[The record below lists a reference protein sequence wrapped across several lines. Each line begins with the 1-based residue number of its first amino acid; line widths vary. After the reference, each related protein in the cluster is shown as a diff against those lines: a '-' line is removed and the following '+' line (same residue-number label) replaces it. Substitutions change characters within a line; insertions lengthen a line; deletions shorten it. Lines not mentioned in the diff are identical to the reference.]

1 MMDPMDPPRLRSET
15 GSVEALLLRSARN
28 VEPPPHA
35 EDEVRRRLDVVLT
48 VGVGLAGATG
58 IAAET
63 ARQARSAATSAQP
76 RMVVPRSRVCA
87 VNARCCGFE
96 SGVR

>member
-1 MMDPMDPPRLRSET
+1 MMDPPRLRSET

-63 ARQARSAATSAQP
+63 ARQLIGKASWVLLLKWAPSSRSDCP
-76 RMVVPRSRVCA
+76 RPACRSNGSRVA
-87 VNARCCGFE
+87 P
-96 SGVR
+96 